1 MPLHYNSTISKN
13 AYQSPYFFF
22 LCIHHLTPFIFDV
35 NHLQNF
41 SFSFFFSFFY
51 SVKFKHLFD
60 YNIYSPP
67 SFPESPYLSLFP
79 RSRARL
85 ILLTQKTKRGL
96 SWEENRS
103 TNQRA
108 PRYKSSKAWEWAC
121 AFLKKKRKKENI
133 ITFGSYVGAHL
144 SQPQAVIWLSVV
156 LMLLSRWP
164 CLLLAR
170 LSIKN
175 RLWESWT
182 HTTLNCNR
190 SKIRVFH
197 NADAHSKKTKT
208 FLLYP
213 SKHAYSS

>member
-60 YNIYSPP
+60 HNIYSPP

-121 AFLKKKRKKENI
+121 AFLKKKKERKKISLPLEVMLVLI
-133 ITFGSYVGAHL
+133 FL
-144 SQPQAVIWLSVV
+144 SL
-156 LMLLSRWP
+156 
-164 CLLLAR
+164 
-170 LSIKN
+170 K
-175 RLWESWT
+175 LWFDSPLFW
-182 HTTLNCNR
+182 CYCR
-190 SKIRVFH
+190 GGRVFC
-197 NADAHSKKTKT
+197 SLV
-208 FLLYP
+208 FL
-213 SKHAYSS
+213 